1 MINIINLRLVNKTDK
16 PFVYYFTNYKL
27 TLNPNVPVVIQ
38 GDLFSREIR
47 QEGNTENLLVNIYN
61 GNIELTLIHD
71 DKFINKV
78 EKGSIVELP
87 QRSKIKLIEKKAAP
101 AEVKKEEPKKVEEL
115 KKEEP
120 KKEEPKKVEPAKP
133 AEVKK
138 EEPKKEEPK
147 KEEPKKE
154 ESETLQNT
162 EVADG
167 KAKDKKVTKL

>member
-87 QRSKIKLIEKKAAP
+87 QRSKVKLIEKKATP
-101 AEVKKEEPKKVEEL
+101 AEVKKEEPKKEEPKKVEEL

-120 KKEEPKKVEPAKP
+120 KKEEPKKAEPSKP

-138 EEPKKEEPK
+138 EEPKKEEPT
-147 KEEPKKE
+147 
-154 ESETLQNT
+154 TLQNT

>member
-16 PFVYYFTNYKL
+16 PFVYYFTNHKL
-27 TLNPNVPVVIQ
+27 TLNPDVPVVIQ
-38 GDLFSREIR
+38 GDLFSREVR

-78 EKGSIVELP
+78 EKDSIVELP
-87 QRSKIKLIEKKAAP
+87 QRSKVKLIEKKAAP
-101 AEVKKEEPKKVEEL
+101 VEVKKEEPKKVEEP
-115 KKEEP
+115 KKAEEP
-120 KKEEPKKVEPAKP
+120 KKEEPKKTEPAKP
-133 AEVKK
+133 AEV
-138 EEPKKEEPK
+138 K

-167 KAKDKKVTKL
+167 KAKDKDKKVTKL